1 MLDIVICDDSATQAE
16 YTARIVNRAIGDI
29 AHDTEIFLSPQAL
42 LDKCSAGDYAPDIA
56 VLDIAMGEMSG
67 IELAK
72 RLNALAPGCRII
84 FLTGYLNY
92 ATEVYSAEHC
102 YFILKSELK
111 FRIGDALEKALA
123 AIDPAHSTTPS
134 LIIKMRSKT
143 IPVSISTVKYIERIK
158 RQTRVATMEG
168 EYITYQTPKELIT
181 GEVEKYFLRCHQSFW
196 VQPNAV
202 KSMDGNDFVMQSGE
216 RIPISRSL
224 KLQVK
229 EQFFSIISRPKI

>member
-1 MLDIVICDDSATQAE
+1 MLDIVICDDSAAQAE

-42 LDKCSAGDYAPDIA
+42 LDKCAAGDYAPDIA
-56 VLDIAMGEMSG
+56 VLDIAMDEMSG
-67 IELAK
+67 INLAE
-72 RLNALAPGCRII
+72 RINVLVPACRII
-84 FLTGYLNY
+84 FMTGYLNY

-102 YFILKSELK
+102 YFILKNE
-111 FRIGDALEKALA
+111 FEMRIGAALEKALA
-123 AIDPAHSTTPS
+123 AIDPAHSSVPS

-143 IPVSISTVKYIERIK
+143 IPVSVSTVKYIERIK
-158 RQTRVATMEG
+158 RQTRVATTQG

-181 GEVEKYFLRCHQSFW
+181 EEVEKYFLHCHQSFW

-202 KSMDGNDFVMQSGE
+202 KSLDGNDFIMQSGE

-224 KLQVK
+224 KPQVREK
-229 EQFFSIISRPKI
+229 FFSIISRPNI

>member
-29 AHDTEIFLSPQAL
+29 SHDTEIFLSPQAL
-42 LDKCSAGDYAPDIA
+42 LDKCSVGDYTPDIA

-216 RIPISRSL
+216 HIPISRSL
-224 KLQVK
+224 KPLVK
-229 EQFFSIISRPKI
+229 EKFFSIISRPKI